1 MSLYNWSKFG
11 KNLKT
16 KSSIPHKLLI
26 AKMQAYGFSSKSLRV
41 WEFYSYSKRPKQ
53 IVKIENAHSV
63 FQVLLSG
70 VPQGSILGSI
80 LFNIFIQFIFLQFIL
95 QRQIVR
101 TTQIYWWQYYFISRV
116 FCWTTI
122 ENSRKRKSNF
132 YWLVLRKQN
141 DCKCRLL

>member
-1 MSLYNWSKFG
+1 M
-11 KNLKT
+11 
-16 KSSIPHKLLI
+16 
-26 AKMQAYGFSSKSLRV
+26 RV
-41 WEFYSYSKRPKQ
+41 WEFYSYFKRPKQ

-80 LFNIFIQFIFLQFIL
+80 LFNIFIQFISLQFIL

-101 TTQIYWWQYYFISRV
+101 ITQIYWRQYYFMSGV
-116 FCWTTI
+116 FCWTTT

-132 YWLVLRKQN
+132 YWLILRKQN
-141 DCKCRLL
+141 DCKCRQISSYYSETKFRCVQSIYSQYWW